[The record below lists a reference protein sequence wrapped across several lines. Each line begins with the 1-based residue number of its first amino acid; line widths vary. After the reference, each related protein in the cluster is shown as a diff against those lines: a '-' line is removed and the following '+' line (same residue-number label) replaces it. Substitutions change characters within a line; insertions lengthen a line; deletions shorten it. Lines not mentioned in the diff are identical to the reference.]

1 MAEPI
6 TIDNVYAAL
15 EDLRAKRPLVQ
26 NITNYV
32 AMTVSANVLLALG
45 ASPAMVHAV
54 EEVEDF
60 VAIADTLAVNI
71 GTLSPP
77 WVEAMRVAVKRAN
90 ALGKP
95 WVLDPVGCG
104 ATVYRTQVAAE
115 LAALKPSLIRGNA
128 SEIMSLAGQVGAGGK
143 GVDSTAPAEYAT
155 SAAAALAQRTGT
167 IVAITGETDYV
178 SDGTT
183 LIAVH
188 AGHALMPLST
198 ALGCSLSAAS
208 AAFPAVGRRA
218 RPPSPRSPCSARPA
232 ASRRSAAADPVI
244 CRRRSATRCIEWT
257 APRLLSTPGC
267 RSELTSPHAN
277 QLHPRAVDR
286 PADRGSGENPACLR
300 ALRLLHR
307 DLPNLR
313 AARRRAR

>member
-45 ASPAMVHAV
+45 ASPAMVQAV

-155 SAAAALAQRTGT
+155 SAAAALAQRTGS

-208 AAFPAVGRRA
+208 AAFTAV
-218 RPPSPRSPCSARPA
+218 RPPREAAVAALAVFGAAGSIAAERCRGPGHLPA
-232 ASRRSAAADPVI
+232 EI
-244 CRRRSATRCIEWT
+244 CDA
-257 APRLLSTPGC
+257 
-267 RSELTSPHAN
+267 
-277 QLHPRAVDR
+277 
-286 PADRGSGENPACLR
+286 
-300 ALRLLHR
+300 LHR
-307 DLPNLR
+307 MDGATL
-313 AARRRAR
+313 AVHARLSE